1 MNIGENS
8 LYWFRKQL
16 IQKENTV
23 QSFILKY
30 MCGNIH
36 KLHFVL
42 HFLPI
47 KTWRLKNA
55 FVVILQWCFEWV
67 YHKCEI
73 IINIY
78 FYFLKTEDF
87 KIFDLWWSK
96 STWMF
101 GLTLSSKTIF
111 FFIFSETGM
120 INFGSPWLTRFYFFT
135 RFYIMKQ
142 LTNKV

>member
-8 LYWFRKQL
+8 LYWFTNQL

-55 FVVILQWCFEWV
+55 FVVTLKRWFEWV
-67 YHKCEI
+67 YNKCEI

-78 FYFLKTEDF
+78 FYFLKTKDL
-87 KIFDLWWSK
+87 KIFYLRWSK

-101 GLTLSSKTIF
+101 GLTLLSKIIF
-111 FFIFSETGM
+111 FFIFSETG

-135 RFYIMKQ
+135 WFYIMKQ